1 MIDTRID
8 LGIAALGNGAPQT
21 VQIPGSSPAVAVVQ
35 NVTVTQPTA
44 PGYLSTYPASGTTP
58 LVSTVNFFP
67 GQTRATL
74 ALTTMP
80 SSRQVSYEALV
91 PTEMVVDVIG
101 FFSA

>member
-1 MIDTRID
+1 
-8 LGIAALGNGAPQT
+8 
-21 VQIPGSSPAVAVVQ
+21 
-35 NVTVTQPTA
+35 VTEPSG
-44 PGYLSTYPASGTTP
+44 PGYLSTFPASGTTP
-58 LVSTVNFFP
+58 LVSTVNFFA

-91 PTEMVVDVIG
+91 PTEAVVDVIG